1 VIEKPGPAYDPNRL
15 RRAATRSV
23 QRLGDRRYRV
33 EGRVCAAYYVD
44 LNADIPCYC
53 ADAQFHGAGCLH
65 ELAARLADGDHS
77 LILSLGEMLLTA
89 ERAMREQMRSRRKA
103 S

>member
-1 VIEKPGPAYDPNRL
+1 MERPAHRSYDPARL
-15 RRAATRSV
+15 RRAATRAV

-33 EGRVCAAYYVD
+33 EGRVCAFYYVD
-44 LNADIPCYC
+44 LNGDPVCYC

-65 ELAARLADGDHS
+65 ELAARLHDGDGA
-77 LILSLGEMLLTA
+77 LIMSLGEMLLTA
-89 ERAMREQMRSRRKA
+89 ERAMREHMRSIRKA